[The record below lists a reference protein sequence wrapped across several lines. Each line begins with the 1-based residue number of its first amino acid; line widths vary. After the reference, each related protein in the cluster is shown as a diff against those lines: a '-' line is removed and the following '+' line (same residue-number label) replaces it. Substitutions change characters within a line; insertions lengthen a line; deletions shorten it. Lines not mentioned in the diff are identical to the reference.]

1 MRRPG
6 EVIEAPVP
14 GPPPEAPAAGPGEAP
29 APSAPAVRCP
39 GCGTANAA
47 DRTLC
52 ARCALPLAPGPPPEA
67 PPSWWR
73 RLTRRRNRPAP
84 LAGTRPR
91 RAWRRPRVVLPLV
104 LVLVACGVWFGLPYA
119 GRLLGLAREETSP
132 PESLPPSAVRAS
144 GALKDH
150 PATAA
155 FDGFTNRYWAVAAP
169 GATLEAEFEAPGVR
183 VTKLVVFAGTSAKK
197 DEFLTQAR
205 PARIV
210 VEVVRA
216 DGDTSTRRITL
227 KDQPGQQT
235 FDLRG
240 SGVTRIR
247 VTPETA
253 YGAARGRHLAVA
265 EVEFFGHRG

>member
-1 MRRPG
+1 M
-6 EVIEAPVP
+6 P
-14 GPPPEAPAAGPGEAP
+14 GPAPEVPPAETG
-29 APSAPAVRCP
+29 APSVATVRCP
-39 GCGTANAA
+39 GCGTGN
-47 DRTLC
+47 DVERTLC
-52 ARCALPLAPGPPPEA
+52 VRCALPLAPGPGPVA
-67 PPSWWR
+67 PPPWWR
-73 RLTRRRNRPAP
+73 RLLRREGRQAP

-104 LVLVACGVWFGLPYA
+104 LVLLACGVWFGLPHA

-144 GALKDH
+144 GALKGH

-155 FDGFTNRYWAVAAP
+155 FDGFTNRYWAVAKA
-169 GATLEAEFEAPGVR
+169 GATLEADFGAPGVR

-210 VEVVRA
+210 VEVVSA
-216 DGDTSTRRITL
+216 DGDVSTRRITL

-253 YGAARGRHLAVA
+253 YGSARGRHLAVA

>member
-1 MRRPG
+1 M
-6 EVIEAPVP
+6 P
-14 GPPPEAPAAGPGEAP
+14 GPPADGPPAGTAGPP
-29 APSAPAVRCP
+29 PPPPAVVRCR
-39 GCGTANAA
+39 GCGSENSA

-52 ARCALPLAPGPPPEA
+52 LRCALPLAPGPVPEA
-67 PPSWWR
+67 PPPWWR
-73 RLTRRRNRPAP
+73 RLTRRGGRPAP

-91 RAWRRPRVVLPLV
+91 RAWRRPRIVLPLV
-104 LVLVACGVWFGLPYA
+104 LVLLACGVWFGLPYA

-144 GALKDH
+144 AALKDH
-150 PATAA
+150 PAAAA
-155 FDGFTNRYWAVAAP
+155 FDGFTNRYWGVAAP
-169 GATLEAEFEAPGVR
+169 GATVEAEFGAPGVR
-183 VTKLVVFAGTSAKK
+183 VTKLVVFAGVSAKK

-210 VEVVRA
+210 VEVVSA
-216 DGDTSTRRITL
+216 DGDVSTRRITL

-240 SGVTRIR
+240 SDVTRIR

-253 YGAARGRHLAVA
+253 YGAGRGRHLAVA